1 MGDENATAAA
11 YLDEARRAFRGYKR
25 LAEGAFAQLNDED
38 FFYAPDGESN
48 SIAILIKHISGNL
61 RSRWTDFLTT
71 DGEKPTR
78 NRDQEFVLEN
88 KVSREELMRWWEG
101 GMNAVFHALE
111 ELTPADFSRTVY
123 IRGDAHTVMQAIN
136 RSLAH
141 FAYHV
146 GQILYLGKHIRQTEW
161 KSLSIPKGKSAEFN
175 ALDAAER
182 RKAIHPS
189 RG

>member
-1 MGDENATAAA
+1 
-11 YLDEARRAFRGYKR
+11 
-25 LAEGAFAQLNDED
+25 
-38 FFYAPDGESN
+38 
-48 SIAILIKHISGNL
+48 
-61 RSRWTDFLTT
+61 
-71 DGEKPTR
+71 
-78 NRDQEFVLEN
+78 
-88 KVSREELMRWWEG
+88 
-101 GMNAVFHALE
+101 
-111 ELTPADFSRTVY
+111 
-123 IRGDAHTVMQAIN
+123 MQAIN